1 MNILG
6 IHTGHNATAAL
17 ILNNKLEAAVSEE
30 KFTNIKNYTGFPL
43 NAVNYIMKEYKL
55 SADNID
61 FVALPCYLNSTEL
74 PTQERME
81 KMKKGVIS
89 PLLGDYY
96 LGAAGIISR
105 HFGFTT
111 PIFEG
116 FYGFYQDN
124 IKRGPNQKAMINLLN
139 KLFGF
144 RESQIVFV
152 HHHLAHTYAPIG
164 FFNLHKQKEPILII
178 TQDGY
183 GDLLAGMTGKYENG
197 KYNLLG
203 TTSFVDSTAW
213 IYAAVTKYLGMKENE
228 HEHKV
233 MGLAAYPPKEYG
245 MKIYEKKFKDLI
257 EVKNAKINL
266 KYKTFLPTAYML
278 AVLRDR
284 LYRERF
290 DNIAFGVQQL
300 IEEKI
305 TEFVRQNIEKYKIR
319 NLAFGGGL
327 FMNVKLNKRIQEM
340 PEVERCYF
348 MPSCGDEMN
357 AIGAAFYVLEQ
368 HGEFG
373 KSDETMYLGKEYTDE
388 EIEQYFRENNLDKK
402 YELTKVKN
410 PEKEVAE
417 MINEGKIV
425 GRFAGRG
432 EVGARSL
439 GNRAILADPSKL
451 ESVEV
456 INYAIKSRDFWMP
469 FACSV
474 LDERFDDYAIHNGK
488 SLPYY
493 MITAYDTTEKGK
505 KELKAAIHR
514 KDYTMRPNV
523 VKKEHNDEYYK
534 IIREYEKLT
543 GIGGVLNT
551 SLNIHGYPLIGFI
564 KELVFTMD
572 NSYLGIAQCGD
583 YIITKKTK

>member
-6 IHTGHNATAAL
+6 IHTEHNATAAL
-17 ILNNKLEAAVSEE
+17 ILNNKLEVAISEE
-30 KFTNIKNYTGFPL
+30 KFVNIKNYSGFPL
-43 NAVNYIMKEYKL
+43 NAVNHIMKEYNI

-74 PTQERME
+74 PTQERLE
-81 KMKKGVIS
+81 KIRKGVIN
-89 PLLGDYY
+89 PLLGSYF
-96 LGAAGIISR
+96 LATAGIISSY
-105 HFGFTT
+105 FGFTT
-111 PIFEG
+111 PFFEG
-116 FYGFYQDN
+116 FYSFYQN
-124 IKRGPNQKAMINLLN
+124 NVKKGPNQKAVINLLN
-139 KLFGF
+139 RLFGF

-152 HHHLAHTYAPIG
+152 HHHLAHTYTPIG

-183 GDLLAGMTGKYENG
+183 GDLLAGMTGRYENG
-197 KYNLLG
+197 KYELLG

-245 MKIYEKKFKDLI
+245 MKTYEKKFKDLI

-266 KYKTFLPTAYML
+266 KYKTFLPTAYVL
-278 AVLRDR
+278 FVLRDR

-290 DNIAFGVQQL
+290 DNVAFGVQQL

-327 FMNVKLNKRIQEM
+327 FMNVKLNKKIQEM
-340 PEVERCYF
+340 PEVNKCYF

-388 EIEQYFRENNLDKK
+388 EIEKYFAENNLDKR

-417 MINEGKIV
+417 MVNEGKIV
-425 GRFAGRG
+425 GRFCGKG

-474 LDERFDDYAIHNGK
+474 LEERFDDYAIHNGK

-523 VKKEHNDEYYK
+523 VKKEHNEAYHK
-534 IIREYEKLT
+534 IIKNYEKLT
-543 GIGGVLNT
+543 DIGGILNT

-564 KELVFTMD
+564 KELFFTMD
-572 NSYLGIAQCGD
+572 NSHLDTVQCGD
-583 YIITKKTK
+583 FIITKKSK

>member
-1 MNILG
+1 M
-6 IHTGHNATAAL
+6 
-17 ILNNKLEAAVSEE
+17 
-30 KFTNIKNYTGFPL
+30 
-43 NAVNYIMKEYKL
+43 
-55 SADNID
+55 
-61 FVALPCYLNSTEL
+61 
-74 PTQERME
+74 
-81 KMKKGVIS
+81 
-89 PLLGDYY
+89 
-96 LGAAGIISR
+96 
-105 HFGFTT
+105 
-111 PIFEG
+111 
-116 FYGFYQDN
+116 
-124 IKRGPNQKAMINLLN
+124 
-139 KLFGF
+139 
-144 RESQIVFV
+144 
-152 HHHLAHTYAPIG
+152 
-164 FFNLHKQKEPILII
+164 I
-178 TQDGY
+178 TQDGE
-183 GDLLAGMTGKYENG
+183 GDLLCGMTGVYESG
-197 KYNLLG
+197 RYKLLDK
-203 TTSFVDSTAW
+203 TPSTDSLAL
-213 IYAAVTKYLGMKENE
+213 IYASVTQYLGMKVLE

-245 MKIYEKKFKDLI
+245 MKIYEKKFRNLV
-257 EVKNAKINL
+257 EVKNAKIKL
-266 KYKTFLPTAYML
+266 KYKTFLTGAFTIFIL
-278 AVLRDR
+278 KDL
-284 LYRERF
+284 LYKERF

-300 IEEKI
+300 IEDKI

-327 FMNVKLNKRIQEM
+327 FMNVKLNKKIQEM
-340 PEVERCYF
+340 PEVGKCYF

-388 EIEQYFRENNLDKK
+388 EIEKYFAENNLDKR

-417 MINEGKIV
+417 MINEGEIV

-474 LDERFDDYAIHNGK
+474 LEERFDDYAIHNGN

-523 VKKEHNDEYYK
+523 VKKEHNNEYHK
-534 IIREYEKLT
+534 IIKEYEKLT

-564 KELVFTMD
+564 KELFFTMD
-572 NSYLGIAQCGD
+572 NSYLDIAQCGN